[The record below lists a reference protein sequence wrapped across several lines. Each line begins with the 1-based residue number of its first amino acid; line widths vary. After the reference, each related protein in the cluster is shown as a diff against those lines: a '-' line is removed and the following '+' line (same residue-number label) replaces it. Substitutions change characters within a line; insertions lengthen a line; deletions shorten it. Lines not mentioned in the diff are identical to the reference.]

1 MMHFARTR
9 MPKPKR
15 ADGDRYS
22 KRTAGVFPYNLT
34 KVVESEKLFEIGPQE
49 VLREAL
55 RQSHQIGLTSGTGMM
70 DLTRATTMIGLTSG
84 AGMMDLKRATTM
96 IGLTSGAGMMDL
108 TRATTMIGLTRATGM
123 VDLISGVCILESLH
137 GFLILVFKR
146 IYRALILRLLDPATC
161 FCFAVIFLEYY

>member
-1 MMHFARTR
+1 MIHFARTR

-55 RQSHQIGLTSGTGMM
+55 RQSHQIGLTSRTGMM
-70 DLTRATTMIGLTSG
+70 DLT
-84 AGMMDLKRATTM
+84 RATTM

-123 VDLISGVCILESLH
+123 VDLISGVGILESLH